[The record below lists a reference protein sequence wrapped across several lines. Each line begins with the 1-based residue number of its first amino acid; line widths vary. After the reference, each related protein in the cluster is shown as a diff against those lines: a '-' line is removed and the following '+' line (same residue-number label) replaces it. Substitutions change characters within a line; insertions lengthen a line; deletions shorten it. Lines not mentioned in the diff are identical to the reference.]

1 MSKDDRAGPVVLFDG
16 VCNLCNRSVR
26 FIIDRDPGGVFRFAP
41 LQSEAGEKL
50 LEQYGLPTEN
60 YGTFI
65 LIEGGRY
72 YVRSEAALRVAKLLG
87 GGWGLAYAFMTVPA
101 PLRDRVYDYVA
112 RNRYKWFGRT
122 DECMAPGP
130 GIEERF
136 LE

>member
-1 MSKDDRAGPVVLFDG
+1 MSKDDRVGPVVLFDG

-26 FIIDRDPGGVFRFAP
+26 FIINRDPGGTFRFAP

-50 LEQYGLPTEN
+50 LEQFGLPTRN

-87 GGWGLAYAFMTVPA
+87 GGWGMVYALMAVPA

-130 GIEERF
+130 GTEERF